1 MTTLLLAG
9 LLLSGMPNTYSLP
22 ALSDSCDF
30 LIIMLED
37 GAIPAEPWA
46 GISDY
51 QREELWSFGCRGLM
65 VERMGWAGYII
76 LTPPGTAGEILE
88 TAEILAVPGSISARG
103 EVARWMELEQ
113 LSDCGPVI
121 LHFSSEGS
129 SSLPEQLPLRYSG
142 WLAGPSDTLMI
153 QPTSIRST
161 FCWTEFPDS
170 VSLAHSAWRGTGTEL
185 VPVGDV
191 SVRVAF
197 STALGSV
204 PSSLHA
210 ISTDSHPLDA
220 SFMGGWGAAFGA
232 VDSLISLM
240 YPVVEGSTG
249 HLLWLRGGTNEG
261 EMPFFVSAAPQPPA
275 SVLHEMTIPDGWTGV
290 PIPGPGDASSVPGV
304 AMVTLPG
311 QLSNPGRGDLMATI
325 LERIIARSVIPEMG
339 LDMYFDVQH
348 DDSGRMSVWLV
359 SSSGIPLPEGTTA
372 DILDI
377 LRETSLVPPG
387 VRLLNNAAV
396 RTALM
401 TGEPVASPSPN
412 VVAGELLRLTGT
424 DDSN

>member
-1 MTTLLLAG
+1 MTTLLLTA
-9 LLLSGMPNTYSLP
+9 LLLSGVPETFSLP

-37 GAIPAEPWA
+37 GAIPQEPWA

-65 VERMGWAGYII
+65 VERMGWSGYII

-88 TAEILAVPGSISARG
+88 TAEILAVPDSTSAVG

-129 SSLPEQLPLRYSG
+129 SSLPVELPVRSSG

-153 QPTSIRST
+153 QSTNTRST

-170 VSLAHSAWRGTGTEL
+170 VSLAHSAWRGTGTEV
-185 VPVGDV
+185 VPVGNA

-210 ISTDSHPLDA
+210 VSTDSHPLDA
-220 SFMGGWGAAFGA
+220 NFMGAWGAAFGA
-232 VDSLISLM
+232 VDSLIALM
-240 YPVVEGSTG
+240 YPVIEDTG
-249 HLLWLRGGTNEG
+249 HLLWLRGEASEG
-261 EMPFFVSAAPQPPA
+261 EMPFFVSPAPQPPA
-275 SVLHEMTIPDGWTGV
+275 SVLFEMTIPDGWTGV
-290 PIPGPGDASSVPGV
+290 PIPGPGDASRVPGV
-304 AMVTLPG
+304 VMVTLPG
-311 QLSNPGRGDLMATI
+311 QLSDPDRGDLMATI
-325 LERIIARSVIPEMG
+325 LERIIARSVIPELG
-339 LDMYFDVQH
+339 LDVYFDVEH
-348 DDSGRMSVWLV
+348 DDSGKMILWLV
-359 SSSGIPLPEGTTA
+359 GSNGNPLPEGATMN
-372 DILDI
+372 ILDI
-377 LRETSLVPPG
+377 LREVSLIPPG
-387 VRLLNNAAV
+387 VRFLNNAAV

-401 TGEPVASPSPN
+401 TGNPVASPAPN

-424 DDSN
+424 TGSN